1 MAAIV
6 GIVLAGLL
14 IVGVSRCV
22 AAKDE
27 RITTNQDRAKVC
39 TDAGHILR
47 REAQG
52 RRDVRF
58 TYWCTNEDGFLYDLW
73 FDSGRDYR
81 KGPEVR

>member
-27 RITTNQDRAKVC
+27 RITTNLDRAKAC
-39 TDAGHILR
+39 TDAGHIIR
-47 REAQG
+47 KERQG
-52 RRDVRF
+52 GRKSVSF

-81 KGPEVR
+81 KGP